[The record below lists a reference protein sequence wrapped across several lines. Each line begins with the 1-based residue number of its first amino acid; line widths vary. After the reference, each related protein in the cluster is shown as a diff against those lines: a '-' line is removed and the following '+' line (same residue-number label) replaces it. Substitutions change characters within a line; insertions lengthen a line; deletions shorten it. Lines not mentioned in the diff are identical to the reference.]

1 MIPLTLAEVA
11 QATGGKLHD
20 VPDPQARVTGP
31 VVHDSRQVGPGA
43 LFAAVVGERVDGH
56 DFAER
61 AVADG
66 AVAVLASRPVGVPA
80 VVVDDVVAGLS
91 LLAHAVTER
100 AAGTTVVALTGS
112 AGKTSTKD
120 LIAQLL
126 GVLGPTVYTEGSF
139 NNEIGLPL
147 TALKVADSTR
157 FLVLEMGARHKGDI
171 AHLTG
176 IVRPSIGLVLNVG
189 TAHIGEFGSREGIA
203 EAKGEMV
210 EALPEGGS
218 EATSSVGGGGR
229 RVGGCAVLNADDPLV
244 RAMAAR
250 TQARVLY
257 FGESAEAQIRAEDV
271 HLDASG
277 RPGFTLVTPSGSAPV
292 QLRLYGE
299 HHVSNA
305 LAAAAVATECGMD
318 VKRLAVALGE
328 AGSLSRWRME
338 LTDRPDGVT
347 VINDAYNANPDSMRA
362 ALRALAAIG
371 GRGPGARRTWAV
383 LGEMREL
390 GEDSLAE
397 HDAVGRLA
405 VRLDIATLVAVGGR
419 EAACMELGA
428 RNEGSWGEESV
439 LVSDVDAAI
448 ALLREQVAPGDV
460 VLVKASRSV
469 GLERVAEALLAD
481 GVGSNG
487 AGSNGVNA

>member
-1 MIPLTLAEVA
+1 MIPMTLAEVA
-11 QATGGKLHD
+11 QATGGTLHD
-20 VPDPQARVTGP
+20 VTDPQALVTGP
-31 VVHDSRQVGPGA
+31 VVHDSRLVGPGA

-61 AVADG
+61 AVREGG

-80 VVVDDVVAGLS
+80 VVVADVVEGLS
-91 LLAHAVTER
+91 RLAHEVTRRAVD
-100 AAGTTVVALTGS
+100 TTVIALTGS

-120 LIAQLL
+120 LIAQVL
-126 GVLGPTVYTEGSF
+126 GAEGPTVFTEGSF

-147 TALKVADSTR
+147 TALRVAPDTR

-176 IVRPSIGLVLNVG
+176 ITPPRIGLVLNVG
-189 TAHIGEFGSREGIA
+189 TAHMGEFGSREGIA

-210 EALPEGGS
+210 ESLS
-218 EATSSVGGGGR
+218 EAGT
-229 RVGGCAVLNADDPLV
+229 AVLNLDDPLV
-244 RAMAAR
+244 RAMASR
-250 TQARVLY
+250 TAARVRY
-257 FGESAEAQIRAEDV
+257 FGESAEADVRAQDV
-271 HLDASG
+271 RLDASG
-277 RPGFTLVTPSGSAPV
+277 RAAFTLVTPAGSAPV
-292 QLRLYGE
+292 ALRLYGE
-299 HHVSNA
+299 HHVANA

-318 VKRLAVALGE
+318 VRRIAAALGE

-338 LTDRPDGVT
+338 LTERQDGVT

-390 GEDSLAE
+390 GEDSLGE

-405 VRLDIATLVAVGGR
+405 VRLNIATLVAVGGR

-439 LVSDVDAAI
+439 LVPDVDTAI
-448 ALLREQVAPGDV
+448 ELLREQLGPGDV

-469 GLERVAEALLAD
+469 GLERVAEALLSDVPA
-481 GVGSNG
+481 VPNG
-487 AGSNGVNA
+487 EAL

>member
-1 MIPLTLAEVA
+1 VIPLTLAEVA
-11 QATGGKLHD
+11 QATGGTLHD
-20 VPDPQARVTGP
+20 VPDPQLRITGP
-31 VVHDSRQVGPGA
+31 VVRDSRHVVPGA

-56 DFAER
+56 DFAAR
-61 AVADG
+61 TVADG

-80 VVVDDVVAGLS
+80 VVVDDVVEGLS
-91 LLAHAVTER
+91 RLAQAVVGR

-120 LIAQLL
+120 LIAQVL
-126 GVLGPTVYTEGSF
+126 GSAGPTVWTEGSL

-147 TALKVADSTR
+147 TALQVAEDTR

-176 IVRPSIGLVLNVG
+176 IAPPSVGLVLNVG
-189 TAHIGEFGSREGIA
+189 TAHMGEFGSREAIA

-210 EALPEGGS
+210 ESLP
-218 EATSSVGGGGR
+218 AT
-229 RVGGCAVLNADDPLV
+229 GCAVLNADDPLV
-244 RAMAAR
+244 RAMASR
-250 TQARVLY
+250 TRARVLY

-271 HLDASG
+271 RLDASG
-277 RPGFTLVTPSGSAPV
+277 RAAFTLVTPAGSAPV
-292 QLRLYGE
+292 ALRLYGE

-305 LAAAAVATECGMD
+305 LAAAAVATECGMELNQ
-318 VKRLAVALGE
+318 VASALGE

-338 LTDRPDGVT
+338 LTERPDGVT
-347 VINDAYNANPDSMRA
+347 VINDAYNANPESMRA

-371 GRGPGARRTWAV
+371 GRGPDARRTWAV

-390 GEDSLAE
+390 GGDSLDE

-405 VRLDIATLVAVGGR
+405 VRLNIATLVAVGGR

-448 ALLREQVAPGDV
+448 GLLRERVRPGDV

-481 GVGSNG
+481 GAADATG
-487 AGSNGVNA
+487 AAL

>member
-1 MIPLTLAEVA
+1 MIPMTLAEVA
-11 QATGGKLHD
+11 QATGGTLHD
-20 VPDPQARVTGP
+20 VTDPRTRVTGP
-31 VVHDSRQVGPGA
+31 VVHDSRQVEPGA
-43 LFAAVVGERVDGH
+43 LFAAVAGERVDGH
-56 DFAER
+56 DYAAGALR
-61 AVADG
+61 DG

-80 VVVDDVVAGLS
+80 VVVDDVVEGLQR
-91 LLAHAVTER
+91 LAQAVTAR
-100 AAGTTVVALTGS
+100 AEGATVVGLTGS

-126 GVLGPTVYTEGSF
+126 GTVGPTVFTAGSF
-139 NNEIGLPL
+139 NNEIGFPI
-147 TALKVADSTR
+147 TALKVAADTR

-176 IVRPSIGLVLNVG
+176 LAQPSIGLVLNVG
-189 TAHIGEFGSREGIA
+189 TAHIGEFGSREAIA

-210 EALPEGGS
+210 ENLPAE
-218 EATSSVGGGGR
+218 
-229 RVGGCAVLNADDPLV
+229 GCAVLNADDPLV
-244 RAMAAR
+244 RAMASR
-250 TQARVLY
+250 TKARVLY
-257 FGESAEAQIRAEDV
+257 FGESAQAQIRAEGIR
-271 HLDASG
+271 LDDSG
-277 RPGFTLVTPSGSAPV
+277 RAAFTLVTPAGSAPV
-292 QLRLYGE
+292 ALRLYGE

-305 LAAAAVATECGMD
+305 LAAAAVATECGMTVEQVAD
-318 VKRLAVALGE
+318 ALGG

-338 LTDRPDGVT
+338 LTERPDGVT

-390 GEDSLAE
+390 GGESLDE

-405 VRLDIATLVAVGGR
+405 VRLNIATLVAVGGR

-439 LVSDVDAAI
+439 LVPDVDTAVE
-448 ALLREQVAPGDV
+448 LLRARVRPGDV

-481 GVGSNG
+481 GANG
-487 AGSNGVNA
+487 AAQ